1 MSLQSQRAR
10 AFWSAA
16 GVVAMFGMTL
26 FASGAPSNAA
36 EIKVVK
42 AETVGMSSE
51 RLERI
56 GVGMRRLIDAG
67 KIPGTVTLIARRGKV
82 VHFET
87 NGMRDVAKSLPMEKD
102 TIFRLYSQTKPVTG
116 AAVMMLFEEGHFLLS
131 DPIAKYLPEFKDMVV
146 YVGTKDGKM
155 QTEPARPITI
165 HHLLTHTSGMTYSL
179 FPTPVG
185 QLYRDAFVDGS
196 SAPIIQTDPQTGK
209 LSVLSDEDDPERH
222 GTLKEWSE
230 TAAKLPLVAQ
240 PGTEWHYS
248 VSIDVL
254 GRLIEVISG
263 QTYRDF
269 MKSRLFDPLGMS
281 DTDFYVPEGKIS
293 RFATSYVP
301 NPKGGLVAI
310 DDAANSYYRRPPA
323 IAFGGTGLVGTVGDF
338 LKFAQMLAN
347 QGEYKGRRYLGSK
360 TVKFMMQNHLP
371 PIFPDDPLSSLK
383 KVVEL
388 YGGAPQGRAWG
399 LGFGVAGSVVTNP
412 ATYGLPVSKGT
423 YSWGGA
429 ATTHF
434 WVDHEA
440 QLVMLVHT
448 QLVPDGTYPV
458 AELMQLLTYQAI
470 ID

>member
-26 FASGAPSNAA
+26 FASGAPRNAA

-67 KIPGTVTLIARRGKV
+67 KIPGTVTLVARRGKV

-179 FPTPVG
+179 FPTLCL
-185 QLYRDAFVDGS
+185 LYTSPSPRDGLLSRMPS
-196 SAPIIQTDPQTGK
+196 SA
-209 LSVLSDEDDPERH
+209 
-222 GTLKEWSE
+222 
-230 TAAKLPLVAQ
+230 
-240 PGTEWHYS
+240 
-248 VSIDVL
+248 
-254 GRLIEVISG
+254 
-263 QTYRDF
+263 
-269 MKSRLFDPLGMS
+269 
-281 DTDFYVPEGKIS
+281 
-293 RFATSYVP
+293 
-301 NPKGGLVAI
+301 
-310 DDAANSYYRRPPA
+310 
-323 IAFGGTGLVGTVGDF
+323 
-338 LKFAQMLAN
+338 
-347 QGEYKGRRYLGSK
+347 
-360 TVKFMMQNHLP
+360 
-371 PIFPDDPLSSLK
+371 
-383 KVVEL
+383 
-388 YGGAPQGRAWG
+388 
-399 LGFGVAGSVVTNP
+399 
-412 ATYGLPVSKGT
+412 
-423 YSWGGA
+423 
-429 ATTHF
+429 
-434 WVDHEA
+434 
-440 QLVMLVHT
+440 
-448 QLVPDGTYPV
+448 
-458 AELMQLLTYQAI
+458 
-470 ID
+470 